1 MARITTTEDRDT
13 VPNVPRSPRGHGVI
27 GKLLAG
33 AAAIV
38 AVAVLIIVLAA
49 VSLLPRLTTRSGRPP
64 RCAAGRCCSSRSPP

>member
-38 AVAVLIIVLAA
+38 AVAVLIIVLA
-49 VSLLPRLTTRSGRPP
+49 G
-64 RCAAGRCCSSRSPP
+64 